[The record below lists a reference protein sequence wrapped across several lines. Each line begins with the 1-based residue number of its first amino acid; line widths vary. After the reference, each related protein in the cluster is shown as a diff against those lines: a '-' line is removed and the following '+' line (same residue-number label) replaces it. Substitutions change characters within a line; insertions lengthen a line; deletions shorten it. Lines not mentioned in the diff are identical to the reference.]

1 MLLYGFKQMVGEA
14 NAVVETIAV
23 EGGLALVGD
32 AGMIFADVREQVER
46 Q

>member
-1 MLLYGFKQMVGEA
+1 MVGEA

-23 EGGLALVGD
+23 EDGLALVGY
-32 AGMIFADVREQVER
+32 AGVIVADVREQVER